1 MGRRAIDRCW
11 TRRVASRTA
20 AVLWVVAVGTTRL
33 QAQAPLS
40 LTAATLGPAEARRAL
55 TKTEINRKTA
65 QQLAEACVAFA
76 VAHGGG
82 ASVVVLSPSGYLV
95 HGTRTD
101 GQQPNNMDSAMKKAQ
116 TALYMRMS
124 TREVLNRWNNLEA
137 QLVRTNMDLYMNAGG
152 FPIVV
157 DEQLIGAIGVG
168 GAAGGDEACG
178 YDALTKVLGPQPPQA
193 PALPFGG
200 VGNEPPASPTRPPA
214 R

>member
-1 MGRRAIDRCW
+1 MSVIQRFVTG
-11 TRRVASRTA
+11 TVA
-20 AVLWVVAVGTTRL
+20 AVCAACFTTTGVR
-33 QAQAPLS
+33 AQTPISLS
-40 LTAATLGPAEARRAL
+40 AATLEPAAARRAL
-55 TKTEINRKTA
+55 TRTEINGKTA
-65 QQLAEACVAFA
+65 QQLVEACVAFA
-76 VAHGGG
+76 AAHGGG
-82 ASVVVLSPSGYLV
+82 ASIVVLSPSGYLV
-95 HGTRTD
+95 QATRSD

-157 DEQLIGAIGVG
+157 DDQMIGALGVG
-168 GAAGGDEACG
+168 GAAGGDESCG
-178 YDALTKVLGPQPPQA
+178 YEALTKVLGPQPPQA

-200 VGNEPPASPTRPPA
+200 VGNEPPASQTRPPA